1 MLQLVLIYE
10 CEWSKLQFIMI
21 SSQNFS
27 YIYENNQY
35 YWIFKIIALFILLY
49 HFNFEQC
56 IIGQNLTW

>member
-1 MLQLVLIYE
+1 MLVN
-10 CEWSKLQFIMI
+10 
-21 SSQNFS
+21 SQNFS

-56 IIGQNLTW
+56 MIGQNLT